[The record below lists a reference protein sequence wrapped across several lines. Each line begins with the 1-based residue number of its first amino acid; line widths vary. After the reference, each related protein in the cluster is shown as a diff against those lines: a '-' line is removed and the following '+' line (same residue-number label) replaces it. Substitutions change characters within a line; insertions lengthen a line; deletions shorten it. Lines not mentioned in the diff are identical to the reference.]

1 MALMRPKRLLTR
13 QKLGNYSV
21 RMLEDMDT
29 LESKL
34 AQLLERHQAMRAENL
49 RLRQQMVAMENTN
62 KLLTERLS
70 EARERMETLFN
81 KLPD

>member
-1 MALMRPKRLLTR
+1 
-13 QKLGNYSV
+13 
-21 RMLEDMDT
+21 MLEEMDT

-49 RLRQQMVAMENTN
+49 RLRQQVVAMENTN

-70 EARERMETLFN
+70 EVRGRMETLFS

>member
-1 MALMRPKRLLTR
+1 MALLRPKRLLTR
-13 QKLGNYSV
+13 QKFGNYSV
-21 RMLEDMDT
+21 RMLADMDT

-70 EARERMETLFN
+70 EVRGRMESLFN